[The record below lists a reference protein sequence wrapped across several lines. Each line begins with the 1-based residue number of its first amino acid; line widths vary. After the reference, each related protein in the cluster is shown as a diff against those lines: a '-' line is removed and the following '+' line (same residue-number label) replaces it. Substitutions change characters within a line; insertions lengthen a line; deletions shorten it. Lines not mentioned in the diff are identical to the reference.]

1 MKIRSYRSF
10 LLLAVFGFA
19 MLAMLEVLS
28 RSSALAQAVTG
39 ASGAA
44 PAPRFVGSTQP
55 ANTVRPLS
63 SLPAAP
69 AAPAPGAPVAL
80 STTSAL
86 PQLAPA
92 PVVVQAA
99 APAQPG
105 TFRCSCFGI
114 GTGTRWVGVV
124 QAMNFT
130 QADAAAEGQCVNF
143 LMNDTQGSPYLPLG
157 GSGFTTRSPFPAV
170 NPNIPPGDVAIYRG
184 GVSAQTMVSA
194 AASGAATV
202 ASYCQR
208 CSCN

>member
-1 MKIRSYRSF
+1 MRRSDLTIAILFMASLPALPITRPSF
-10 LLLAVFGFA
+10 VF
-19 MLAMLEVLS
+19 
-28 RSSALAQAVTG
+28 AQAVTG

-44 PAPRFVGSTQP
+44 PAPRFVGGAQS
-55 ANTVRPLS
+55 NSTVRPLS
-63 SLPAAP
+63 SLAVPP
-69 AAPAPGAPVAL
+69 AAPAPGAPAAL

-92 PVVVQAA
+92 PVIVQSTFP
-99 APAQPG
+99 APQQ

-124 QAMNFT
+124 QAGNFT
-130 QADAAAEGQCVNF
+130 QADAVAQGQCVNY
-143 LMNDTQGSPYLPLG
+143 LLNSNEPSPYLALG

-170 NPNIPPGDVAIYRG
+170 NPNIAPGNVTSRT
-184 GVSAQTMVSA
+184 GVTAQTEVSA
-194 AASGAATV
+194 ASSGALTV